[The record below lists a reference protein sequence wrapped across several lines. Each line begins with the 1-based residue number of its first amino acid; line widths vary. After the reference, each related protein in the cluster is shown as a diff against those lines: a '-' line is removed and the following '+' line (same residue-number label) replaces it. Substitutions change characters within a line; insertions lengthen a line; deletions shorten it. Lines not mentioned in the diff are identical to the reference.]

1 VSSKQKA
8 PGIVGPFAG
17 LDVPWLL
24 RMRAQTRRDHPFL
37 IWTPFDAP
45 ARRWTY
51 GEFHDAVGALAA
63 GLVERGIKPGEFVLI
78 HLDNCI
84 EAMLA
89 WFACVELG
97 AVAVTTNTRS
107 APAEMEYFAGH
118 CEAVAAIT
126 QPAYAEMVSNHCR
139 DLRWIAVIAHDA
151 GAEPAQAKRAPRSD
165 SFETLFADSAD
176 RPRRSIDPLAP
187 CSVQYT
193 SGTTSRPKAVLW
205 THANALWG
213 AKVNASHQDLHQGDV
228 HQTYLPLFHTNALAY
243 SMLASLWVGASCVIQ
258 PRFSASRF
266 WGVALEHGCTWTST
280 IPFCMKALLEHEI
293 PRDHKFRLW
302 GSAVCEPPAFAAL
315 GVKII
320 GWWGMT
326 ETITHGIV
334 GEVDQPNIPMAIGR
348 AAAEYAIRVCDED
361 NSPTPMGGTGN
372 LLIKG
377 VPGLSLFKEYLHNE
391 RATRESFDEHGYFI
405 TGDRVTLLEDGFI
418 KFGDRAKDMLKVG
431 GENVAASEI
440 EQVIALVPGVREAA
454 VVAKKHPMLDEVPVV
469 FIIPQAGV
477 ERAPKDLHDTVMAA
491 CRRALA
497 DFKVPREV
505 RFVDEMPRST
515 LEKVAKAELRKLLG

>member
-1 VSSKQKA
+1 MANSQTA

-24 RMRAQTRRDHPFL
+24 RMRSESRSRHPFL
-37 IWTPFDAP
+37 IWAPFDAP
-45 ARRWTY
+45 ARQWSYR
-51 GEFHDAVGALAA
+51 EFYERVGALGA
-63 GLVERGIKPGEFVLI
+63 GLRRRGVSRGDFVLI

-97 AVAVTTNTRS
+97 AIAVTTNTRS
-107 APAEMEYFAGH
+107 AAAEMEYFADH
-118 CEAVAAIT
+118 CGAVVAIT
-126 QPAYAEMVSNHCR
+126 QPAYAEMISTHCKN
-139 DLRWIAVIAHDA
+139 LRWIAVISHDA
-151 GAEPAQAKRAPRSD
+151 GATPAQAPSRGD
-165 SFETLFADSAD
+165 SFEALFADSTD
-176 RPRRSIDPLAP
+176 RPRRAADPSAP

-213 AKVNASHQDLHQGDV
+213 AKVNAAHEDLHATDV

-243 SMLASLWVGASCVIQ
+243 SMLATLWVGGSCVIQ

-266 WGVALEHGCTWTST
+266 WSVAKQHGCTWTST
-280 IPFCMKALLEHEI
+280 IPFCMKALLEHDV
-293 PRDHKFRLW
+293 PKDHKFRLW
-302 GSAVCEPPAFAAL
+302 GTAVCEPPAFAAF
-315 GVKII
+315 GIKII

-334 GEVDQPNIPMAIGR
+334 GEVEQPNAPMSIGR
-348 AAAEYAIRVCDED
+348 AAAEYSIRITDD
-361 NSPTPMGGTGN
+361 DGTPTGIGDTGN
-372 LLIKG
+372 LAIKG
-377 VPGLSLFKEYLHNE
+377 VPGLSLFKEYLYNE

-405 TGDRVTLLEDGFI
+405 TGDRVTLLENGSA

-440 EQVIALVPGVREAA
+440 EQVISVVAGVREAA
-454 VVAKKHPMLDEVPVV
+454 VVGKKHPMLDEVPVV

-477 ERAPKDLHDTVMAA
+477 ERLPQDLHDNVMAA

-497 DFKVPREV
+497 DFKLPREL
-505 RFVDEMPRST
+505 RFVDELPRST
-515 LEKVAKAELRKLLG
+515 LEKVAKAELRKMLG